1 MQKLTPPDD
10 WLARLQRRH
19 LLLRPFPLLL
29 VMLALLLPLKMP
41 AQTAAPPATEDEAR
55 LQWCIDSPHS
65 AECSPGPGVAPLPPC
80 WPSNFGGTGTLLA
93 SGMTDK
99 GNWHGW
105 WCPVDGKWV
114 GVGVVTTNDW
124 LVRHPRE
131 PRATLQQ
138 MAAAY
143 WALNVFEPASAELKQ
158 VQAEMWATLNK
169 YPPQDP
175 VPEPPPPPPPPPPA
189 ERWLVAPIA
198 GGTRATYRLVDGR
211 LLAAE
216 PRATAGQPCDC
227 QAKRFINAAGTW
239 CAAPGKTEL
248 MTLCRKEP

>member
-1 MQKLTPPDD
+1 MHRPAPPDD

-19 LLLRPFPLLL
+19 VLLRPFPLLL
-29 VMLALLLPLKMP
+29 LMLALLLPLRLP
-41 AQTAAPPATEDEAR
+41 AQYTAGQEADCAADPLYCGAPPPAQA
-55 LQWCIDSPHS
+55 
-65 AECSPGPGVAPLPPC
+65 GVAPQPPC

-93 SGMTDK
+93 SGITEK

-105 WCPVDGKWV
+105 WCPVAGKWV

-143 WALNVFEPASAELKQ
+143 WALNVFEPASAELKA

-175 VPEPPPPPPPPPPA
+175 VPEPPPPSPPA
-189 ERWLVAPIA
+189 ERWLVAPLA
-198 GGTRATYRLVDGR
+198 GGTRATYQLVDGR
-211 LLAAE
+211 LLAAA
-216 PRATAGQPCDC
+216 PRATVGQPCDC
-227 QAKRFINAAGTW
+227 QARRFVNAVGTW
-239 CAAPGKTEL
+239 CTAPGQAEL
-248 MTLCRKEP
+248 VTLCKQEP